1 MILSITY
8 DTPTPPA
15 TCGFKAQYRKNTAAV
30 YTEILAEESAT
41 GMTATV
47 AAPCCI
53 EGYVQSD
60 CCDGLLSVNTPFGI
74 NSYVEFETEAGNN
87 TEIQQFTITVT
98 SEYANPYDTLVAGTL
113 SYTVTGDPYTLNYDV
128 TLPAGE
134 TTITENIGVASISAI
149 IVSNVVTSHS
159 PIFSYGGELQ
169 QTDPLRTPDY
179 FAFIAS
185 PSGSTWDGS
194 PTSLPSF
201 TQNAFIVTEQ
211 DESENVTAG
220 NLLISWIYDSIY
232 EDGVTPYDNVTFE
245 VYDSNSDLI
254 GTNMV
259 STSTKGLR
267 NTTIA
272 LTKDTIPLTETNEFT
287 MTTRWDDNSEIVSKV
302 FYLPPATI

>member
-1 MILSITY
+1 
-8 DTPTPPA
+8 
-15 TCGFKAQYRKNTAAV
+15 
-30 YTEILAEESAT
+30 
-41 GMTATV
+41 MTATI

-60 CCDGLLSVNTPFGI
+60 CCDDLLSVNAPFGI
-74 NSYVEFETEAGNN
+74 NSYVEFETEAANN
-87 TEIQQFTITVT
+87 TETQQFTITVT
-98 SEYANPYDTLVAGTL
+98 SEYANPYDLLVAGTL
-113 SYTVTGDPYTLNYDV
+113 SYTVSGSPFTLVYNV
-128 TLPAGE
+128 TLPADE
-134 TTITENIGVASISAI
+134 TTVTENIGVAPSVAI
-149 IVSNVVTSHS
+149 ITTLVVRSHS

-211 DESENVTAG
+211 DESESVTAG

-272 LTKDTIPLTETNEFT
+272 LTKNSVPLTELEEFT
-287 MTTRWDDNSEIVSKV
+287 MITRWDDNSEIVSKI
-302 FYLPPATI
+302 FYLPPATV

>member
-1 MILSITY
+1 MILSIIY
-8 DTPTPPA
+8 GTPVPPA
-15 TCGFKAQYRKNTAAV
+15 TCGFKAQYRKNTAPT

-41 GMTATV
+41 GMTATI

-60 CCDGLLSVNTPFGI
+60 CCDDLLSSNVPFGI
-74 NSYVEFETEAGNN
+74 NSYLEFAVEEANN
-87 TEIQQFTITVT
+87 TETQQFTITV
-98 SEYANPYDTLVAGTL
+98 SAEYANPYNTLVSGTL
-113 SYTVTGDPYTLNYDV
+113 SYTVTGDPYTLDYDV

-134 TTITENIGVASISAI
+134 TTVTENIGVAPTVAI
-149 IVSNVVTSHS
+149 ITSNVVTSYS

-179 FAFIAS
+179 FMFIAS

-201 TQNAFIVTEQ
+201 TQNTFVVTEQ
-211 DESENVTAG
+211 DEDENVTAG
-220 NLLISWIYDSIY
+220 NLLVSWIYDSIY

-254 GTNMV
+254 GTTMV
-259 STSTKGLR
+259 STATKGLR
-267 NTTIA
+267 NATIPLA
-272 LTKDTIPLTETNEFT
+272 KDTIPLTEDNEFT
-287 MTTRWDDNSEIVSKV
+287 MTTRWDDNSEITSKV
-302 FYLPPATI
+302 FYLPPATV